1 MMRSQEID
9 RTEIRRLSA
18 NGMSINAIASKLG
31 CGRATV
37 WRAINGDK
45 PASGAHA
52 KKCDPVQLL
61 ALWQQGLTLIQI
73 GAAIGCSASTA
84 GMLVKQHGLPPR
96 EQLRKMPLDD
106 PTPDEIERL
115 KAELK
120 ARHMEERRAESPC
133 NTHSKVSKW
142 RQNICQPRGLA

>member
-9 RTEIRRLSA
+9 RAEIRRLSA
-18 NGMSINAIASKLG
+18 DGMSINAIASKLG

-106 PTPDEIERL
+106 PTPDEIAQRARECRERHF
-115 KAELK
+115 A
-120 ARHMEERRAESPC
+120 MRRCESDESVR
-133 NTHSKVSKW
+133 TKIW
-142 RQNICQPRGLA
+142 RWDRGSVA